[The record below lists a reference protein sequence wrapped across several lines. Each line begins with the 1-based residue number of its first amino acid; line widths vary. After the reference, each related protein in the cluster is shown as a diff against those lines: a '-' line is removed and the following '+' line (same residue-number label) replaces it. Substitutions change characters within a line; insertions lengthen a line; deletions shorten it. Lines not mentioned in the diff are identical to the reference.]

1 MSKVLGWIEGLLE
14 ERLDEKGLAWYR
26 AASAEVAAGVSDI
39 RFGALISLASR
50 SCRAG
55 ELSPTEEQR
64 AEAGVILLGW
74 EPERWK
80 TLEATRVGLILS
92 RTDLEEDSL
101 VTALESCFA
110 HADEGEL
117 CALYRSLAFL
127 PHGERFAWR
136 SGEGCRTN
144 MLTVFEANA
153 CDTPYPSTHLDKV
166 AWRQLVIKSLFIEAP
181 LWRVKGLDRG
191 LDAELARMALDLAEE
206 RRSAGRAVQPELWL
220 CLGEHAGERGR
231 LALEAEL
238 FDQGSAPL
246 GRAGAC
252 MGLGRSG
259 RTDLLRSH
267 LGSETDPLVSDTIDR
282 VLEGR
287 CHHSDWRHIERLS
300 LSPELIEER
309 PDAIL

>member
-1 MSKVLGWIEGLLE
+1 MKAALEWIEGMLE
-14 ERLDEKGLAWYR
+14 QRLDEKGLAWYR
-26 AASAEVAAGVSDI
+26 AASAEIGTGVSDL
-39 RFGALISLASR
+39 RFASLLSVASR
-50 SCRAG
+50 SCRLG
-55 ELSPTEEQR
+55 ELNPSDDQR
-64 AEAGVILLGW
+64 AEAGTILIGW

-80 TLEATRVGLILS
+80 TLEATRVALILS
-92 RTDLEEDSL
+92 RPDLAAAGVVS
-101 VTALESCFA
+101 ALESCFA

-127 PHGERFAWR
+127 PDGERFAWR

-153 CDTPYPSTHLDKV
+153 CDTPYPSSHLDV
-166 AWRQLVIKSLFIEAP
+166 LAWRQLVMKSLFVGAP
-181 LWRVKGLDRG
+181 VWRVKGLDRR
-191 LDAELARMALDLAEE
+191 LDAELARMALDLADE
-206 RRSAGRAVQPELWL
+206 RRSAHRAVQPELWL

-238 FDQGSAPL
+238 FDENAAPL
-246 GRAGAC
+246 GRAAAC

-267 LGSETDPLVSDTIDR
+267 LGREADPLVSDTIDR

-287 CHHSDWRHIERLS
+287 CHHSDWRHIELMS

>member
-1 MSKVLGWIEGLLE
+1 MNAVLGWIETLLE
-14 ERLDEKGLAWYR
+14 QRLDEKGLAWYR
-26 AASAEVAAGVSDI
+26 AASAEIGAGVSDL
-39 RFGALISLASR
+39 RFASLLSVASR
-50 SCRAG
+50 SCRLG
-55 ELSPTEEQR
+55 ELNPSDEQR
-64 AEAGVILLGW
+64 AEAGTILLGW

-80 TLEATRVGLILS
+80 TLEATRVALILS
-92 RTDLEEDSL
+92 RSDLAAEGVVS
-101 VTALESCFA
+101 ALEYCFA

-127 PHGERFAWR
+127 PDGERFAWR

-153 CDTPYPSTHLDKV
+153 CDTPYPSSHLDV
-166 AWRQLVIKSLFIEAP
+166 LAWRQLVMKSLFVGAP
-181 LWRVKGLDRG
+181 VWRVKGLDRR
-191 LDAELARMALDLAEE
+191 LDAELARMALDLVEE
-206 RRSAGRAVQPELWL
+206 RRSAHRTVQPELWL

-238 FDQGSAPL
+238 FDESAAPL
-246 GRAGAC
+246 GRAAAC

-267 LGSETDPLVSDTIDR
+267 LGRETDLLVSDTIDR

-287 CHHSDWRHIERLS
+287 CHHSDWRHIEQLS

>member
-1 MSKVLGWIEGLLE
+1 MSAALGWMENLLE
-14 ERLDEKGLAWYR
+14 QRLNEKGLAWYR
-26 AASAEVAAGVSDI
+26 AASAEVGAGVSDL
-39 RFGALISLASR
+39 RFGALLSVASR
-50 SCRAG
+50 SCRVG
-55 ELSPTEEQR
+55 DLNPTEDQR
-64 AEAGVILLGW
+64 AEAAGILSGW

-80 TLEATRVGLILS
+80 TLEATRVALILS
-92 RTDLEEDSL
+92 RPDLESESF
-101 VTALESCFA
+101 VSALESCFA

-127 PHGERFAWR
+127 PDGERFAWR

-153 CDTPYPSTHLDKV
+153 CDTPYPSNHLDEV
-166 AWRQLVIKSLFIEAP
+166 AWRQLVMKSLFVGAP
-181 LWRVKGLDRG
+181 VWRVKGLDRR
-191 LDAELARMALDLAEE
+191 LDAELARMALDLADE
-206 RRSAGRAVQPELWL
+206 RRSAHRSVQPELWL

-238 FDQGSAPL
+238 FDLSAPPL
-246 GRAGAC
+246 GRASAC

-267 LGSETDPLVSDTIDR
+267 LGSEADALVSDTIDR

-287 CHHSDWRHIERLS
+287 SHHSDWRHLAA
-300 LSPELIEER
+300 LI
-309 PDAIL
+309 PVS

>member
-1 MSKVLGWIEGLLE
+1 MNAVLGWIEGLLE
-14 ERLDEKGLAWYR
+14 QRLDEKGLTWYR
-26 AASAEVAAGVSDI
+26 AASTEVAAGVSDT
-39 RFGALISLASR
+39 RFGVLLSVASR

-55 ELSPTEEQR
+55 DLSPSEDQR
-64 AEAGVILLGW
+64 AEAGVILVGW

-80 TLEATRVGLILS
+80 TLEAARVALILS
-92 RTDLEEDSL
+92 RPGLSEEGVVS
-101 VTALESCFA
+101 ALEACFA

-127 PHGERFAWR
+127 PDGERFAWR

-153 CDTPYPSTHLDKV
+153 CDTPYPSNHLDKV
-166 AWRQLVIKSLFIEAP
+166 AWRQLVMKSLFIGAP
-181 LWRVKGLDRG
+181 VWRVKGLDRG
-191 LDAELARMALDLAEE
+191 LDAELTRMALDLAEE
-206 RRSAGRAVQPELWL
+206 RRSAHRAVQPELWL

-238 FDQGSAPL
+238 SGEGSTPL

-259 RTDLLRSH
+259 RTDLLRSYV
-267 LGSETDPLVSDTIDR
+267 GSETDPLVSDTIDR